1 MNRSKA
7 TALVVVPA
15 TLVLRRLSRG
25 AWYWGD
31 GFWERRK
38 CCRRKE
44 QKGVQGRNAGLSRMG
59 GRILNFTWR
68 HMVTELCRSDER
80 ERASDRQ
87 ISLHQDKQ
95 VWTADFLTLDR
106 NPYDEQIQTTFI
118 FTYFSCVVV
127 THGQPICFF
136 YTCNIM

>member
-15 TLVLRRLSRG
+15 TLVRRRLSRG
-25 AWYWGD
+25 AWSWGD

-44 QKGVQGRNAGLSRMG
+44 QKGVQGRNAGLSRRG

-80 ERASDRQ
+80 ES
-87 ISLHQDKQ
+87 
-95 VWTADFLTLDR
+95 
-106 NPYDEQIQTTFI
+106 EQATGRSVCIKTSRYGRPI
-118 FTYFSCVVV
+118 FWL
-127 THGQPICFF
+127 
-136 YTCNIM
+136 